1 MKTKLVKIGN
11 SYGVRL
17 PKVLIDEF
25 GLKDDI
31 NLAVRQGAV
40 VITPHVAP
48 RLGWKQLLQDE
59 ANNRPIKGEGEWE
72 W

>member
-17 PKVLIDEF
+17 PKTLIDEC
-25 GLKDDI
+25 GLTEEL
-31 NLAVRQGAV
+31 NLTVRQGAV
-40 VITPHVAP
+40 VITPFVQP
-48 RLGWKQLLQDE
+48 RMGWKQLLQDE
-59 ANNRPIKGEGEWE
+59 ANAHPIKGEGEWE

>member
-17 PKVLIDEF
+17 PKVLIDEC
-25 GLKDDI
+25 GLKDDL
-31 NLAVRQGAV
+31 NLSVRQGAL
-40 VITPHVAP
+40 VITPVIAP

>member
-17 PKVLIDEF
+17 PKVIIDEC
-25 GLKDDI
+25 GLKED
-31 NLAVRQGAV
+31 LLLTVRQGAV
-40 VITPHVAP
+40 MITPLIAP

-59 ANNRPIKGEGEWE
+59 ISAHPVKSEGEWE

>member
-1 MKTKLVKIGN
+1 MKAKLVKIGN

-17 PKVLIDEF
+17 PKVLIDEC
-25 GLKDDI
+25 GLKDEL
-31 NLAVRQGAV
+31 NLSVRQGAV
-40 VITPHVAP
+40 VITPFIAP

-59 ANNRPIKGEGEWE
+59 ANAHPIKSEGEWE

>member
-1 MKTKLVKIGN
+1 MKTKLIKIGN

-17 PKVLIDEF
+17 PKTIIDECGF
-25 GLKDDI
+25 NEEL
-31 NLAVRQGAV
+31 NLAVHQGAV
-40 VITPHVAP
+40 VITPSVSA
-48 RLGWKQLLQDE
+48 RTGWRQLLQDE